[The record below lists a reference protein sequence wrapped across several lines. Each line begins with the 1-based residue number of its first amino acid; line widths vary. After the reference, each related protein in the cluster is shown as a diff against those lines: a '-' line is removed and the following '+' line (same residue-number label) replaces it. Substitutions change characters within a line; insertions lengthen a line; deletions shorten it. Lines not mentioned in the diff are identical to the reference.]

1 MVDLSDFFCEYEEG
15 INGVDIGE
23 EIVIMLD
30 LEVDC
35 IVYNDEIIVVLEEI
49 L

>member
-15 INGVDIGE
+15 INGE